1 MPLQHYQR
9 AAASAEGTD
18 ITFTATQSALGSLL
32 LGSSR
37 ELCGFDGTPDT
48 AIVQAILE
56 RARSFLPD
64 LHHASAAD
72 ADVRVGLRPYS
83 RRGLPYVGTLP
94 GCPNA
99 FVAAG
104 HEGSGLTLGPATGEL
119 MCKLVAGEEV
129 LPAYAAALQLETES
143 WGPQTV

>member
-1 MPLQHYQR
+1 M
-9 AAASAEGTD
+9 D
-18 ITFTATQSALGSLL
+18 ITFTATQSASGSLL

-37 ELCGFDGTPDT
+37 ELCGFDSKPDT
-48 AIVQAILE
+48 AVIEAILD

-64 LHHASAAD
+64 LQHVSAANT
-72 ADVRVGLRPYS
+72 DVRVGLRPYS
-83 RRGLPYVGTLP
+83 RRGLPYVGALP

-119 MCKLVAGEEV
+119 MRKLVAAEEV
-129 LPAYAAALQLETES
+129 LPAYAAALQLET
-143 WGPQTV
+143 Q